1 MERRILIASWLF
13 LIGSGLFMVDAIAEI
28 AERFSLA
35 SLRHLSEGI
44 VFFVGSL
51 LLMPEPTTASSKGL
65 ELDNEAENPSAD
77 WETDR

>member
-51 LLMPEPTTASSKGL
+51 LLMPEPTASSKGL

-77 WETDR
+77 LETDR